1 MLNITNN
8 YLFTTLFSQY
18 VKELFEL
25 NRSED
30 VWIANPRPRVTSNQ
44 LYIPF
49 KKIESSIKKNYL
61 VEANGVEP
69 MTLCVQG
76 RCSSQLS
83 YAPEYCRSINQA
95 DIIAKS
101 YHKGLS
107 FTRTKV

>member
-30 VWIANPRPRVTSNQ
+30 VWITNPRPRVTSNQ

-49 KKIESSIKKNYL
+49 LKDRKQYKKEL
-61 VEANGVEP
+61 FGGGE
-69 MTLCVQG
+69 
-76 RCSSQLS
+76 
-83 YAPEYCRSINQA
+83 RS
-95 DIIAKS
+95 
-101 YHKGLS
+101 
-107 FTRTKV
+107 RTDDPLRARQML